1 MFDSK
6 RFKVFFEARES
17 LGLRK
22 RLEASVMEAIID
34 CTGQAI
40 GENGNFLQPFVHK
53 THPTPFED

>member
-40 GENGNFLQPFVHK
+40 GENGNFLQQIRNLIR
-53 THPTPFED
+53 